1 MGLWKDDLAT
11 RKKRKSWPLD
21 FGENYYRYCLG
32 LLDQCWIGKGFLL
45 NEEHL
50 WKFWPSSSVGSK
62 RIKELTDSKSF
73 SSKATGVYTRS
84 PSVRKRFCQKCS
96 SGCTLK
102 QAEAAWKEETVFFWC
117 LSNTLLVFFT
127 NSAAVRKDCQI
138 SFLGQVS
145 LEFIMQPKILENN
158 EFHTQKNKLTSM
170 SI

>member
-11 RKKRKSWPLD
+11 DLSRKKRKSWPLD

-73 SSKATGVYTRS
+73 SSKGTGVYTRS
-84 PSVRKRFCQKCS
+84 PSVRKRFCKPKMQQWLHS
-96 SGCTLK
+96 
-102 QAEAAWKEETVFFWC
+102 ETSWSC
-117 LSNTLLVFFT
+117 LNGRDCFLLVFEQHLAGVFHQLCGHQEGLP
-127 NSAAVRKDCQI
+127 NFFFRSSK
-138 SFLGQVS
+138 LG
-145 LEFIMQPKILENN
+145 IYYA
-158 EFHTQKNKLTSM
+158 TKNFRE
-170 SI
+170 